1 MAGTSKAKT
10 DPFKGRVIPSKWDFQ
25 NTITDVSGSHDVWYP
40 ASKDDVATAIDLSKN
55 QKTFVRSGK
64 QVARQDEVDGS
75 DGVVIN
81 LSELVNVTIDGNK
94 VVVEAAATPEDIVE
108 HLTEHKLALPL
119 SDDPLKSIA
128 SNVLNESVSYL
139 TRSLGPLPDYI
150 SEIKAVKP
158 DGTPIAFPAST
169 GVSCLAQFQES
180 KGVITEVT
188 FEAVPAQSLW
198 MQRFSF
204 PYPGYDEFLRLSQG
218 LFLGSDIPENCD
230 LVLDFYSGSHLMP
243 IVRITA
249 LGVAEKGE
257 SELKEL
263 VATVVSNLPSVAAVI
278 SDLPSGRAPE
288 LLTGSDVLEA
298 IAGKGQGAGL
308 DPTIYSEKLHSI
320 EASGQDRAAFIVE
333 YVDDVHSGVSYRENG
348 EGKLHRDLQISARL
362 QINRDNAL
370 EVTGYAYTPRLI
382 ESSTSTILLAAPA
395 ARTETPLHEV
405 VPQTPPLSLPAPS
418 GPIPNFKGDVFE
430 PEELGYLS
438 RTKVYATTSYPEK
451 ELPLMVA
458 YPRDIED
465 IKAAIAYA
473 RSNKLHIV
481 ARSGGHQYSGKSSG
495 DSKTIVLSMDAFDH
509 LSVSGNIAKVGPAIL
524 LTVLAERFKQEGIT
538 IPHGECPKV
547 AIGGHAQTGGYGHL
561 VRNFG
566 LALDHVEAFDI
577 VLADGNIRTVTRP
590 AHDSLPS
597 SAQDEL
603 DREIFWG
610 VLGGN
615 AGSFGIVTNYTFKCI
630 EDTDYPNS
638 YGYTTTRKYE
648 KSRFQKLMK
657 LVQAMSK
664 GIEDGTLTADIDF
677 MMTVESSKIPFL
689 PVMLVEAVDTNFD
702 GEDTG
707 SIKNQIL
714 QSIIDA
720 ASSEQ
725 ANWEKSEYRKRS
737 LSSLSDSFVRRFPAT
752 TLDGREF
759 QFPYK
764 KRINCTTNALTDDF
778 IQQFVNMVD
787 KVVMETK
794 GVKLVFQMLMG
805 GGAYQ
810 NTERRQATSIP
821 HRDYVFCF
829 IFDLFYRKGYEE
841 TAVDL
846 QQKMQI
852 IVDKHFSGNQEQR
865 VFWGSFGDTDISKN
879 EVRQMYY
886 DSEEQYERL
895 QKLKQ
900 LVDPNDIF
908 HTTLTVQLPGENATL
923 ASSLRQSMVKLISP
937 LRRWLDLGLQRM
949 SFL

>member
-1 MAGTSKAKT
+1 MTETSKAKT
-10 DPFKGRVIPSKWDFQ
+10 NNFKGRVIPSNWDFQ
-25 NTITDVSGSHDVWYP
+25 NTITDVTGSHHVWYP

-81 LSELVNVTIDGNK
+81 LSELVKVTIGGNK
-94 VVVEAAATPEDIVE
+94 VVVEAAATPEDIME
-108 HLTEHKLALPL
+108 HLTEHRLALPL

-150 SEIKAVKP
+150 SEINAVTP
-158 DGTPIAFPAST
+158 DGTPITFQAST
-169 GVSCLAQFQES
+169 VLSCLAQCQES
-180 KGVITEVT
+180 KCVITEVT
-188 FEAVPAQSLW
+188 FEAVPAQGLW

-204 PYPGYDEFLRLSQG
+204 PYPGYDEFLRLAQG
-218 LFLGSDIPENCD
+218 LFLESDIPENCD

-249 LGVAEKGE
+249 LGFAEKGE
-257 SELKEL
+257 SELKKL
-263 VATVVSNLPSVAAVI
+263 VTTVVS
-278 SDLPSGRAPE
+278 DLSSGRTPE
-288 LLTGSDVLEA
+288 LLAGFDVLET

-308 DPTIYSEKLHSI
+308 DPTIYSERLHKI
-320 EASGQDRAAFIVE
+320 EAVDQDRTTFIAE
-333 YVDDVHSGVSYRENG
+333 YVNDVRSGVSYRENG
-348 EGKLHRDLQISARL
+348 EGKLHQDLQISTRL

-370 EVTGYAYTPRLI
+370 EVTGYAYTPRVI
-382 ESSTSTILLAAPA
+382 QSSISTILAAAPL
-395 ARTETPLHEV
+395 ARMETPLHEGV
-405 VPQTPPLSLPAPS
+405 SLTPPLTLTAPS
-418 GPIPNFKGDVFE
+418 EPIPNFKGDVFE
-430 PEELGYLS
+430 PNDLGYLS
-438 RTKVYATTSYPEK
+438 RAKVYATKSYPAEN
-451 ELPLMVA
+451 LTPLMVA
-458 YPRDIED
+458 YPRDVED
-465 IKAAIAYA
+465 IAAAIDFA
-473 RSNKLHIV
+473 RSNNLHIV

-495 DSKTIVLSMDAFDH
+495 GNQTIVLSMDVFNR
-509 LSVSGNIAKVGPAIL
+509 LEVSGNIAEVGPAVL
-524 LTVLAERFKQEGIT
+524 LTTLATCFKQEGIT

-566 LALDHVEAFDI
+566 LALDYVEAFDI
-577 VLADGNIRTVTRP
+577 VLADGSFHMINRP
-590 AHDSLPS
+590 LNGSLPS
-597 SAQDEL
+597 SDEEKL

-630 EDTDYPNS
+630 KDNDHPNS
-638 YGYTTTRKYE
+638 YGYTSTRKYN
-648 KSRFQKLMK
+648 KIRFQELMK
-657 LVQAMSK
+657 LVQKMSK
-664 GIEDGTLTADIDF
+664 GIKDGTLTADIDF

-702 GEDTG
+702 SENTG

-737 LSSLSDSFVRRFPAT
+737 LSSLSYSFVRKFPAT

-759 QFPYK
+759 EYPYK

-778 IQQFVNMVD
+778 IQQFVDMVD
-787 KVVMETK
+787 EVLLQTT

-810 NTERRQATSIP
+810 NTERRQETSIP

-829 IFDLFYRKGYEE
+829 VFDLFYRKDYEQK
-841 TAVDL
+841 AIDL
-846 QQKMQI
+846 QSRMQN
-852 IVDKHFSGNQEQR
+852 IVDTHYSGNQEQR
-865 VFWGSFGDTDISKN
+865 VFWGSFGDTDISKD
-879 EVRQMYY
+879 EVRKMYY
-886 DSEEQYERL
+886 DSTEQYARL
-895 QKLKQ
+895 QQLKQ
-900 LVDPNDIF
+900 RIDPNDIF
-908 HTTLTVQLPGENATL
+908 HTTLTVQLP
-923 ASSLRQSMVKLISP
+923 SLQ
-937 LRRWLDLGLQRM
+937 
-949 SFL
+949 